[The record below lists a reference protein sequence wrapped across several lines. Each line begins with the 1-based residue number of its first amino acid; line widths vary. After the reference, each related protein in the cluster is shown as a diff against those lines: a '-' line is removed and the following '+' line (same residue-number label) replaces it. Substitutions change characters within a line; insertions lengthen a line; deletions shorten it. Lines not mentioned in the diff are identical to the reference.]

1 MYYLSNPLTC
11 RSMEEEIYLADMHL
25 TPGSPW
31 EYCPRST
38 LKRLSGILEKEFGLV
53 LFDML
58 EDELCIC
65 DKVVLNTLVICRSWK
80 QALRL
85 SSIFSNLGMLFYSLP
100 IKEKEDIRTWIK
112 YLTLAYGFAQHE
124 RYVGWPGQ
132 IALLFVNKL
141 WCSLQH
147 ASWDIKYLGFTWC
160 RC

>member
-1 MYYLSNPLTC
+1 MQVYGRGDLFGWYASNTRISL
-11 RSMEEEIYLADMHL
+11 
-25 TPGSPW
+25 
-31 EYCPRST
+31 
-38 LKRLSGILEKEFGLV
+38 GILR
-53 LFDML
+53 
-58 EDELCIC
+58 
-65 DKVVLNTLVICRSWK
+65 KVNLKACLWHFRKRVWLGTVSHAWGWIMYLWSSGPYTLVICRSWK

-132 IALLFVNKL
+132 IAILFFYKL

-147 ASWDIKYLGFTWC
+147 ASWDIKYLGFTWSWC
-160 RC
+160 WYGKCSQ